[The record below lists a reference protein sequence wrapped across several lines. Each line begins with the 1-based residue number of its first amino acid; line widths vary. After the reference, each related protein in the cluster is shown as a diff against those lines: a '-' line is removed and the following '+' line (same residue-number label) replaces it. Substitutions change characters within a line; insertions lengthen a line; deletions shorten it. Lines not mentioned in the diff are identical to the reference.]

1 MGSMLWAV
9 DMLMND
15 MIQPMFKAYSYNQY
29 DKACN
34 LLRQLNSFL
43 QGYGE
48 GIDDLP
54 EFEDN
59 VIVDIRDRTNPQA
72 YFQNYYETYS
82 KDVLK
87 CMGMYIKRVL
97 ESIKQYNQFG
107 MIPAQSA

>member
-29 DKACN
+29 DKAAN

-43 QGYGE
+43 CGYGE

-54 EFEDN
+54 AFEH
-59 VIVDIRDRTNPQA
+59 ISVDIYDRTNPQA
-72 YFQNYYETYS
+72 YYQNYYETYS
-82 KDVLK
+82 NDVLK
-87 CMGMYIKRVL
+87 HMGQYIKKVL
-97 ESIKQYNQFG
+97 EAIKLTNQFG
-107 MIPAQSA
+107 VLPTST